1 MLYKALSCDFIVDE
15 DDDMDQ
21 GNMLATVNMT
31 ENNFKA
37 PEQPT
42 SSGIS
47 NTLLIQNMH
56 DLL

>member
-31 ENNFKA
+31 DTRPLA
-37 PEQPT
+37 PEQPK

>member
-31 ENNFKA
+31 DTRALA
-37 PEQPT
+37 PE
-42 SSGIS
+42 
-47 NTLLIQNMH
+47 
-56 DLL
+56 